1 MGTSIKFGICGL
13 GHIGKRHAAII
24 HNLPACSLEGLCDV
38 RPMEDLGLDEAYL
51 NTPFY
56 PSLAEMLEQSDLDL
70 VCLATPNGLHEP
82 QALQALEAGKHVLI
96 EKPMALSKAACER
109 IIFKA
114 LEKNRQVFCVMQN
127 RYSPPAKWLKG
138 LIEQKVM
145 GEILQIQINC
155 FWNRDDRYY
164 RPGGWHGTR
173 ELDGGVLFTQFS
185 HFIDLLYWCFG
196 ELEHIQ
202 AKMANLAHRHNTD
215 FPDSGVVG
223 FELANGALGSLQ
235 FSTAVWDANFESSLT
250 VLAEKGSLK
259 IGGQYMNKVEYC
271 HIEGYQ
277 MPQLPPANPPNQY
290 GAYQGSAA
298 NHHFVFQNVADVLR
312 GRDSIATNA
321 LEGMKVVD
329 IIERIH
335 TAAGL
340 AP

>member
-185 HFIDLLYWCFG
+185 HFI
-196 ELEHIQ
+196 
-202 AKMANLAHRHNTD
+202 
-215 FPDSGVVG
+215 VG